1 MSHYCHIPSS
11 AIGASG
17 GEQIRLSLHAVSR
30 FQERVFRRP
39 SEESARRLLTAAI
52 QRGGRVSLTR
62 PDWVWPKPSNP
73 AVAWIILGREIV
85 LPVCRRD
92 STLVAV
98 TTLVRPKEST
108 RVAGTFNGSPPMNAR
123 GLS

>member
-1 MSHYCHIPSS
+1 MSQFCHIPSS
-11 AIGASG
+11 AVGASG

-30 FQERVFRRP
+30 FKERVSGLP
-39 SEESARRLLTAAI
+39 DEEYARRLLTGAI
-52 QRGGRVSLTR
+52 QRSGKITLTK

-73 AVAWIILGREIV
+73 AVAWITLGREIV

-98 TTLVRPKEST
+98 TTLVRSDSFRDWGQYRRCRTCHREL
-108 RVAGTFNGSPPMNAR
+108 G
-123 GLS
+123 